1 VSKILKKK
9 ENLKEGEIIPV
20 FYDSAF
26 KIMYANEEHLEILT
40 VLLSKVLNVDY
51 KTLEGNVSLLPLQS
65 TNKTVDEKKCEKDVR
80 VSVKT
85 DRDYNITIEVNIRAK
100 KYQNIID
107 RNIYYMHKDSGHT
120 LKEGMDYDDIPYTLL
135 INFNNFFI
143 NHKRKLAI
151 EEFIYRDDCG
161 FQLTKKDRIL
171 NINIDECYRLWY
183 NHEYEGKF
191 KPYEEDLVLL
201 CAAMMVDNEEK
212 FHEIISMVE
221 MKPEIKVLM
230 EGLVK
235 QMSHDEELVTGY
247 KTWKN
252 EEERIQSSIIKE
264 ERRNSLNEGLAQGM
278 AQKCKEMVLNM
289 HNKNISLDIIAECAN
304 LTIEEVKEIIENKDN
319 IN

>member
-1 VSKILKKK
+1 MSKILKKK
-9 ENLKEGEIIPV
+9 ANLKEGEIIPV

-51 KTLEGNVSLLPLQS
+51 KTLEGNVSLLPLSS

-80 VSVKT
+80 VSVKA
-85 DRDYNITIEVNIRAK
+85 DRDYNITMEVNIRAK

-107 RNIYYMHKDSGHT
+107 RNIYYMHKDSSHT
-120 LKEGMDYDDIPYTLL
+120 LKEGMDYDDIPYTIL

-161 FQLTKKDRIL
+161 YRLTEKDRIL

-183 NHEYEGKF
+183 NNEYQGKF
-191 KPYEEDLVLL
+191 ESYEEDLVLL

-264 ERRNSLNEGLAQGM
+264 ERRNSFNEGI

-289 HNKNISLDIIAECAN
+289 HNKNIALDVIAECAN
-304 LTIEEVKEIIENKDN
+304 LTLEEVKEIIDN
-319 IN
+319 NSNQ

>member
-1 VSKILKKK
+1 
-9 ENLKEGEIIPV
+9 
-20 FYDSAF
+20 
-26 KIMYANEEHLEILT
+26 MYANEEHLEILT

-51 KTLEGNVSLLPLQS
+51 KTLEGNVSLLPLSS

-80 VSVKT
+80 VSVKA
-85 DRDYNITIEVNIRAK
+85 DRDYNITIEVNIRSK

-107 RNIYYMHKDSGHT
+107 RNIYYMHKDSSHT
-120 LKEGMDYDDIPYTLL
+120 LKEGMDYDNIPYTLL
-135 INFNNFFI
+135 INFNNFFV
-143 NHKRKLAI
+143 NHNRKLAI

-161 FQLTKKDRIL
+161 YRLTEKDRIL

-183 NHEYEGKF
+183 NQEYEGKF

-201 CAAMMVDNEEK
+201 CAAMMVDNEEN

-264 ERRNSLNEGLAQGM
+264 ERRNSFNEGIAQT
-278 AQKCKEMVLNM
+278 KKEMILNM
-289 HNKNISLDIIAECAN
+289 HKDNLALDLIAKYAN
-304 LTIEEVKEIIENKDN
+304 LTIEEVKEIIEDN
-319 IN
+319 SQE

>member
-1 VSKILKKK
+1 
-9 ENLKEGEIIPV
+9 
-20 FYDSAF
+20 
-26 KIMYANEEHLEILT
+26 MYANEEHLEILT

-51 KTLEGNVSLLPLQS
+51 KTLEGNVSLLPLSS

-80 VSVKT
+80 VSVKA
-85 DRDYNITIEVNIRAK
+85 DRDYNITMEVNIRAK

-107 RNIYYMHKDSGHT
+107 RNIYYMHKDSSHT
-120 LKEGMDYDDIPYTLL
+120 LKEGMDYDDIPYTIL

-161 FQLTKKDRIL
+161 YRLTEKDRIL

-183 NHEYEGKF
+183 NQEYEGKF

-221 MKPEIKVLM
+221 MKPEIKELM

-264 ERRNSLNEGLAQGM
+264 ERRNSFSEGIVQGKAQT
-278 AQKCKEMVLNM
+278 KKEMVLNM

-304 LTIEEVKEIIENKDN
+304 LTIEEVKEIIDN
-319 IN
+319 NNQ